1 MLLKHLFF
9 AVVLKLA
16 LANNNNNQLALNPNN
31 VQTGSQSNGLGNG
44 AQPGQTASATD
55 NANFINF
62 CEGKTLT
69 NGLQQKG
76 GSCNGI
82 VMGDIPSTNNM
93 ISTIIKSPQTGQD
106 LQANQAFTVD
116 LQVQNLEAGAFTNA
130 DSTYYA
136 APQALKGGNI
146 AGHTHVTIQ
155 SLGNDINTQTPPDPT
170 TFAFFKGIND
180 PGDGNGGLSASVAS
194 GLPAGVY
201 RVCTMTSAS
210 NHQPVLMPVAQRGAQ
225 DDCTKFTVGQGS
237 GNNNNAVASGA
248 ADSGNP
254 SSTSSSPS
262 DATSSSSPQNTP
274 AANSKHG
281 NKNNQGGQGRGG
293 RGGRGN
299 RLKGRFATRPFI
311 A

>member
-1 MLLKHLFF
+1 MLPKHLFF

-16 LANNNNNQLALNPNN
+16 LANNNNNNNKLALNPNN
-31 VQTGSQSNGLGNG
+31 VQTGSQSDGLGNG

-55 NANFINF
+55 DANFINF

-93 ISTIIKSPQTGQD
+93 ISTIIKSPQSGQD

-116 LQVQNLEAGAFTNA
+116 LQVQNLVAGSFTNA

-136 APQALKGGNI
+136 APQALKNGNI
-146 AGHTHVTIQ
+146 VGHTHVTIQ

-170 TFAFFKGIND
+170 TFTFFKGIND

-237 GNNNNAVASGA
+237 GNNNNAVASGTA
-248 ADSGNP
+248 NPANP
-254 SSTSSSPS
+254 SSTSSSP
-262 DATSSSSPQNTP
+262 QNTP
-274 AANSKHG
+274 AVNSKHG
-281 NKNNQGGQGRGG
+281 NKNNQGGQGRRG
-293 RGGRGN
+293 RGGGG

>member
-1 MLLKHLFF
+1 M
-9 AVVLKLA
+9 
-16 LANNNNNQLALNPNN
+16 
-31 VQTGSQSNGLGNG
+31 
-44 AQPGQTASATD
+44 
-55 NANFINF
+55 IN
-62 CEGKTLT
+62 LT
-69 NGLQQKG
+69 NLL
-76 GSCNGI
+76 

-210 NHQPVLMPVAQRGAQ
+210 NHQPVLMPV
-225 DDCTKFTVGQGS
+225 
-237 GNNNNAVASGA
+237 
-248 ADSGNP
+248 
-254 SSTSSSPS
+254 
-262 DATSSSSPQNTP
+262 
-274 AANSKHG
+274 
-281 NKNNQGGQGRGG
+281 
-293 RGGRGN
+293 
-299 RLKGRFATRPFI
+299 
-311 A
+311 